1 MAIYKNREV
10 QVLGPSPQAN
20 TPVTINVSYA
30 NGTNENVK
38 LSDVRFT
45 AAEKALL
52 IKNYPNGYT
61 NVQTVTED
69 DLTSVR
75 VGVAPSFDTAE
86 KDVAMAKAQHQ
97 KQVDISTKRTEAL
110 KTQAQSDINKVT
122 PVVPVSP
129 VVTPVPAKPSQ
140 PSVGVPSAPQTVVL

>member
-20 TPVTINVSYA
+20 TPVTINVAYP
-30 NGTNENVK
+30 NGSNENVK

-45 AAEKALL
+45 AAEKASL

-75 VGVAPSFDTAE
+75 VGVAPSFDTTE
-86 KDVAMAKAQHQ
+86 KDVAMVKAQHQ
-97 KQVDISTKRTEAL
+97 KQVDISNKRNDAL
-110 KTQAQSDINKVT
+110 KAQAQTELNKPVT
-122 PVVPVSP
+122 PVTSPVTTP
-129 VVTPVPAKPSQ
+129 VVTPVTQ
-140 PSVGVPSAPQTVVL
+140 APLSPITPLKVV